1 MSPEARQEGEPLSP
15 DRPEKGRPSPA
26 IAILVN
32 GASSSGKS
40 TFCRALQ
47 ERLTQ
52 LADGNPAA
60 ALARVA
66 FDDVVLLIAERLY
79 PISVVKLQGGDLSR
93 LASREPHDGRAAW
106 EYVDESD
113 AEGHHGGGP
122 RLRLVLNPHGRRRLS
137 GVHRSWGAHLELG
150 THLIIDH
157 FLQDAAWVEEVLE
170 VLAGAG
176 AQMFCVGVDCALQEL
191 ERRESTRGDGELEG
205 RPIGLARRSD
215 ELCHS
220 ARARLSGAGV
230 DRSTVDGGVCR
241 ACGEGAPAGWTLRQS
256 GHLMG

>member
-1 MSPEARQEGEPLSP
+1 MPPEARQGAEPLSP

-60 ALARVA
+60 AFARVA

-93 LASREPHDGRAAW
+93 LASHEPHDGRAAW

-113 AEGHHGGGP
+113 AEGLHGGGP
-122 RLRLVLNPHGRRRLS
+122 RLRLVLNPHGRRLLS

-157 FLQDAAWVEEVLE
+157 FLQDAAW
-170 VLAGAG
+170 G
-176 AQMFCVGVDCALQEL
+176 
-191 ERRESTRGDGELEG
+191 REG
-205 RPIGLARRSD
+205 RLAWPAAAMSSATPTGSPIRCGCQQIGSPRRS
-215 ELCHS
+215 LW
-220 ARARLSGAGV
+220 RV
-230 DRSTVDGGVCR
+230 
-241 ACGEGAPAGWTLRQS
+241 W
-256 GHLMG
+256 

>member
-1 MSPEARQEGEPLSP
+1 MPPEARQGAEPLSP

-60 ALARVA
+60 AFARVA
-66 FDDVVLLIAERLY
+66 FDNVVLLIAERLY

-93 LASREPHDGRAAW
+93 LASHEPHDGRAAW

-113 AEGHHGGGP
+113 AEGHHGGKP
-122 RLRLVLNPHGRRRLS
+122 RLRLVLNPHGRRLLS

-170 VLAGAG
+170 VLARAG
-176 AQMFCVGVDCALQEL
+176 ARVFCVGVDCSLAEL
-191 ERRESTRGDGELEG
+191 ERRESARGDGELEG

-220 ARARLSGAGV
+220 HGLPYQVRV
-230 DRSTVDGGVCR
+230 STD
-241 ACGEGAPAGWTLRQS
+241 RQS
-256 GHLMG
+256 TAESVESVVRALQHSGVLSRQDS

>member
-1 MSPEARQEGEPLSP
+1 MPSQARQEPALIGP
-15 DRPEKGRPSPA
+15 DGAETSRPSPA

-32 GASSSGKS
+32 GASSSGKT

-52 LADGNPAA
+52 RTDGNPAEA
-60 ALARVA
+60 FARVA
-66 FDDVVLLIAERLY
+66 FDDVVLLMAERLY
-79 PISVVKLQGGDLSR
+79 PISYVKLQGGGLSR

-106 EYVDESD
+106 EYADESE
-113 AEGHHGGGP
+113 AEGHHGGSP
-122 RLRLVLNPHGRRRLS
+122 RLRLVLNPHGRRLLS

-157 FLQDAAWVEEVLE
+157 FLQDADWSEEVWE
-170 VLAGAG
+170 VLRRARARV
-176 AQMFCVGVDCALQEL
+176 FCVGVDCALPEL

-220 ARARLSGAGV
+220 HGTPYQVRV
-230 DRSTVDGGVCR
+230 STD
-241 ACGEGAPAGWTLRQS
+241 RQS
-256 GHLMG
+256 TAQSVEAVVTALQQVGLLTG

>member
-1 MSPEARQEGEPLSP
+1 MPPEARQEAEPPSP
-15 DRPEKGRPSPA
+15 DHAETGRPFPA

-32 GASSSGKS
+32 GASSSGKT

-47 ERLTQ
+47 ERLSQ

-60 ALARVA
+60 AFARVA
-66 FDDVVLLIAERLY
+66 FDDVVPLIAERLY
-79 PISVVKLQGGDLSR
+79 PISFVQLQGGDLSK

-106 EYVDESD
+106 EYIDESD

-122 RLRLVLNPHGRRRLS
+122 RLRLVLNPHGRRLLS

-157 FLQDAAWVEEVLE
+157 FLQDAAWVEEVWE
-170 VLAGAG
+170 VLLGAG
-176 AQMFCVGVDCALQEL
+176 ARVFCVGVDCSLAEL
-191 ERRESTRGDGELEG
+191 ERRESGRGDGELEG

-220 ARARLSGAGV
+220 HGLAYQVRV
-230 DRSTVDGGVCR
+230 STD
-241 ACGEGAPAGWTLRQS
+241 RQS
-256 GHLMG
+256 TAESVESVVRALQQAGLFSSQGI